1 MDTLEF
7 PIGVYLECRRDSGYN
22 SVMAKILGIGGV
34 FFKAKDP
41 GQLSAWYAKW
51 LGLDVKDWGGVVF
64 LSKGLP
70 ASAYAIWSTFEAR
83 TRYFSPSKKPFMVNF
98 MVDDLD
104 AMLKRI
110 ARSGGEVM
118 PRRGESEFGRFGWF
132 VDPDGNKVELW
143 ERPRPKR
150 SPRKS

>member
-1 MDTLEF
+1 
-7 PIGVYLECRRDSGYN
+7 
-22 SVMAKILGIGGV
+22 MAKVLGLGGV

-41 GQLSAWYAKW
+41 RKLSAWYARW

-64 LSKGLP
+64 SAKGLP
-70 ASAYAIWSTFEAR
+70 ASAYAVWSPFEAR
-83 TRYFSPSKKPFMVNF
+83 TRYFSPSKKPFMVNL

-104 AMLKRI
+104 AMLKRL
-110 ARSGGEVM
+110 ARSGVDVM
-118 PRRGESEFGRFGWF
+118 PKREESEFGRFGWF

-143 ERPRPKR
+143 ERSRPKR